1 MVELRKETPGKFCVI
16 MCTTLLLIAYIGS
29 YISAFCLFYYL
40 AVGGLVVPGSIKYI
54 IKNHPPAKEAFENL
68 RILEELKCNKKSRKK
83 DIKQDEVDG
92 VASGMNVDIRGA
104 ADKVQYLVQN
114 VCSTLQTGV
123 SSITSNLP
131 DLQQVR
137 CCQYFLL
144 KSMLRVRLLYGK
156 YDISLNEIICYHVSS
171 KSNRRS

>member
-1 MVELRKETPGKFCVI
+1 MYYLLGVLIFLISCSGKASRGYDRMVELRKETPGKFCVI

-68 RILEELKCNKKSRKK
+68 RILEELKCNKKSKK
-83 DIKQDEVDG
+83 KAFKEDEVDG
-92 VASGMNVDIRGA
+92 VVSGMNVDIRGA
-104 ADKVQYLVQN
+104 ADKVQSLVQN

-137 CCQYFLL
+137 Y
-144 KSMLRVRLLYGK
+144 R
-156 YDISLNEIICYHVSS
+156 
-171 KSNRRS
+171 